1 MTIKYK
7 NKSLLWYYKELR
19 DSKSMREYLSYK
31 INKIVNE
38 PLKLLI
44 NESSLDLINV
54 DGECSEEDKNR
65 IIDYIDKGLYEI
77 KCILDNINI
86 IVVLPA
92 SKLWVD
98 DVGGCF
104 ITNENIVLIYLDI
117 EKNPHLYNTHNIL
130 YHELCHYFL
139 NKFNIEPTLNMQ
151 QYIKDRY
158 IEHLCDLKIK
168 SMLQQGI
175 SYFDAYYKVYSETRF
190 ISFNVRSRFQSFY
203 YSNKIEAIC
212 EFYSIY
218 LINKELLEPF
228 DYLLQDMEKLNRI
241 ILVNAN
247 V

>member
-1 MTIKYK
+1 MTVKYK
-7 NKSLLWYYKELR
+7 NKSWLWYYKELK
-19 DSKSMREYLSYK
+19 DSKSMREYLSSK
-31 INKIVNE
+31 ANEIVKE
-38 PLKLLI
+38 PLKVLI
-44 NESSLDLINV
+44 NENSLGLINV
-54 DGECSEEDKNR
+54 DGKCSEEDRIR
-65 IIDYIDKGLYEI
+65 IIEYINKGLDDI
-77 KCILDNINI
+77 KCTLNNINI
-86 IVVLPA
+86 IVVLPS

-98 DVGGCF
+98 DAGGF
-104 ITNENIVLIYLDI
+104 LITNENIVLIYLDI
-117 EKNPHLYNTHNIL
+117 EKNPHLYNVHNVL

-139 NKFNIEPTLNMQ
+139 NKLNVKPTLNMQ

-175 SYFDAYYKVYSETRF
+175 SYFDAYYKVYSKTRF
-190 ISFNVRSRFQSFY
+190 ISFNVRSRFQHFY

-228 DYLLQDMEKLNRI
+228 DYLLQDMEKLNGI
-241 ILVNAN
+241 ILVDGN